1 MPFFLIYINDL
12 PLHFDH
18 CSSDLYA
25 DDVTV
30 HTHDSN
36 IKIIVYSI
44 IHDFDNAVAWSK
56 PNKMKVHFSKTTCKL
71 VGTRPR
77 IRMSRKLNIQL
88 ENTCIKMYPNKNF
101 LESLSMR
108 I

>member
-1 MPFFLIYINDL
+1 MYFLVSHKGLYYAFFFLIYINDL

-36 IKIIVYSI
+36 IKILYI
-44 IHDFDNAVAWSK
+44 A
-56 PNKMKVHFSKTTCKL
+56 
-71 VGTRPR
+71 
-77 IRMSRKLNIQL
+77 
-88 ENTCIKMYPNKNF
+88 
-101 LESLSMR
+101 
-108 I
+108 